1 MIMENKKTLH
11 QLWDLLNLDKSDLF
25 SIYFYAILGGLV
37 ELSVPIGI
45 QAIIS
50 FVLGAS
56 MVTSIYILIFLV
68 VMGVFGVG
76 VFQVNQMKVIEKIQ
90 QRLFTHFAFEFSQ
103 TLPQIDLYKADLY
116 YLPEKVNRFFDTLN
130 IQKGIQKLLLDI
142 PIAVIQIFL
151 GLILLA
157 LYHPLFILFG
167 FILVVIFWLII
178 KFTGKNGLE
187 TSLEESN
194 YKYQVV
200 AWFQE
205 IARTIRPFKFSQN
218 TNFDINRTDKL
229 VTGYLTARTSHFRV
243 LVIQYKSL
251 IFFKVIITATLLSAG
266 VYLLISQV
274 LNIGEFIA
282 AEIVIIMIINSTE
295 KIIKSLESVYD
306 VLTGI
311 EKLASVTSLYKEQ
324 EGNMQL
330 NSENI
335 AIELKDFTF
344 QYPNTPPIFKD
355 LNLKI
360 EANSK
365 VCISGDEA
373 SGKTS
378 MLKVLSLS
386 YGHYKGNL
394 LVNSIPIIN
403 YNLQSIR
410 SQMGIYL
417 QSDELFSGTVWEN
430 IALGKPSLQPASIIA
445 LAGRVGFSDFLQNL
459 PLGFET
465 KIHNTGKRLPSSI
478 TKKILLLRALAE
490 NPSYLLLEEPFLGLE
505 KEAQEA
511 LQTYLLEK
519 NGATTVIISND
530 ESYKKRAEQ
539 VIVMNHKGIS
549 ISTKH

>member
-1 MIMENKKTLH
+1 MENKKTLH

>member
-1 MIMENKKTLH
+1 MENKKTLH
-11 QLWDLLNLDKSDLF
+11 QLWALLNLDKSDLF

-103 TLPQIDLYKADLY
+103 TLPQVDLYKADLY

-157 LYHPLFILFG
+157 LYHPLFIFFG
-167 FILVVIFWLII
+167 FILGVILWLII

-187 TSLEESN
+187 SSLEESN

-205 IARTIRPFKFSQN
+205 VARTIRPFKFSQN
-218 TNFDINRTDKL
+218 TNFDITRTDKL
-229 VTGYLTARTSHFRV
+229 VTGYLTARTSHFKV

-330 NSENI
+330 HSESI

-365 VCISGDEA
+365 VCIAGDEA

-394 LVNSIPIIN
+394 LVNSVPIIN

-410 SQMGIYL
+410 SKMGIYL

-430 IALGKPSLQPASIIA
+430 IALGKTSLQPASIIT
-445 LAGRVGFSDFLQNL
+445 LAGQVGFADFLQNL

-478 TKKILLLRALAE
+478 TKKILLLRALSD

-505 KEAQEA
+505 KEAQEV

-519 NGATTVIISND
+519 NGATTIIISND

-539 VIVMNHKGIS
+539 VIIMNQKGIS
-549 ISTKH
+549 ISTKS

>member
-1 MIMENKKTLH
+1 MENKKTLH

-68 VMGVFGVG
+68 VIGVFGVG

-142 PIAVIQIFL
+142 PIAVIQILL

-330 NSENI
+330 NSASI

-505 KEAQEA
+505 KEAQEV
-511 LQTYLLEK
+511 LQTYLLEE

-549 ISTKH
+549 ISTKS

>member
-530 ESYKKRAEQ
+530 ESYRKRAEQ

>member
-1 MIMENKKTLH
+1 MENKKTLH
-11 QLWDLLNLDKSDLF
+11 QLWALLNLDKSDLF

-103 TLPQIDLYKADLY
+103 TLPQVDLYKADLY

-157 LYHPLFILFG
+157 LYHPLFIFFG
-167 FILVVIFWLII
+167 FILGVILWLII

-187 TSLEESN
+187 TSIEESN

-205 IARTIRPFKFSQN
+205 VARTIRPFKFSQN

-229 VTGYLTARTSHFRV
+229 VTGYLTARTSHFKV
-243 LVIQYKSL
+243 LVVQYKSL

-311 EKLASVTSLYKEQ
+311 EKLSTVTSLYKEQ
-324 EGNMQL
+324 EGNMQF
-330 NSENI
+330 NSESI

-344 QYPNTPPIFKD
+344 QYPNTSPIFKD

-365 VCISGDEA
+365 VCIAGDEA

-394 LVNSIPIIN
+394 LVNSVPIIN

-410 SQMGIYL
+410 SKMGIYL

-430 IALGKPSLQPASIIA
+430 IALGKPSLQPASIIT
-445 LAGRVGFSDFLQNL
+445 LAGQVGFSDFLQNL

-478 TKKILLLRALAE
+478 TKKILLLRALAD

-511 LQTYLLEK
+511 LQTYLLGK
-519 NGATTVIISND
+519 NGATTIIISND

-539 VIVMNHKGIS
+539 VIIMNQKGIS
-549 ISTKH
+549 ISTKS

>member
-68 VMGVFGVG
+68 VIGVFGVG

>member
-1 MIMENKKTLH
+1 MENKKTLH

-530 ESYKKRAEQ
+530 ESYRKRAEQ